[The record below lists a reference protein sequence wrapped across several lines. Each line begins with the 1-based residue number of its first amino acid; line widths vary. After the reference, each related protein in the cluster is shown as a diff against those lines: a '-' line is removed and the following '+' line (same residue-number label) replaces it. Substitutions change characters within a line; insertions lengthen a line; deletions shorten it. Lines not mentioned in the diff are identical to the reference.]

1 MHIHNF
7 GSQGPARHLFKLSGA
22 PAWVVW
28 TSLTVVALVIFL
40 PLLALTLLAILVGL
54 IFFAVLYVL
63 STLINLGRNALNFLR
78 RLVTG
83 RDDQGRRNVTVM
95 NRDSSDFQ

>member
-7 GSQGPARHLFKLSGA
+7 GSKGPAKHLFKLSGA

-28 TSLTVVALVIFL
+28 TSLTVAGLVIFL

-63 STLINLGRNALNFLR
+63 STLMNLGRNALNFLR

-95 NRDSSDFQ
+95 DRDSSDFQ